1 MLDSKTV
8 CLDGVRINSS
18 QEWVPKFVQNLLFKG
33 TYEFAERKMLKSIL
47 RPGHR
52 VLEIGCG
59 IGVVGTLAAKIA
71 GAKNVLSYEANPE
84 QSAVIRANYKL
95 NNLSPELRMK
105 AITKDGK
112 QVAFFKNDNVISSSV
127 FERDGTAL
135 KLIVESDRFDTVV
148 AEFQPDVIVM
158 DVEGAEIDLLSN
170 TILDSVEFILV
181 ELHRKIVGD
190 TKIDLLLENLKQA
203 NFNQIR
209 YYNKNALFERIK
221 EA

>member
-1 MLDSKTV
+1 
-8 CLDGVRINSS
+8 
-18 QEWVPKFVQNLLFKG
+18 
-33 TYEFAERKMLKSIL
+33 MLKSIL